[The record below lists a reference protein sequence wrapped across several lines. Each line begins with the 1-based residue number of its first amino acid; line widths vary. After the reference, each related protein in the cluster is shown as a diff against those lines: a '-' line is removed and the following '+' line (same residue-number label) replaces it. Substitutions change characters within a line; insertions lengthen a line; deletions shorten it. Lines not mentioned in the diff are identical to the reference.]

1 MAIFGILAI
10 LGIFGFFGPGPK
22 NGIFGY
28 FWKMGILAV
37 SATVGENAN
46 FGKNGDFV
54 ENCENGENWGNQ
66 DLAKMSRS
74 AKMADF

>member
-46 FGKNGDFV
+46 FGKNGDF
-54 ENCENGENWGNQ
+54 GENWGNQ